1 MKTKLLKISK
11 YFLILSAILFSV
23 KSSFAATLVLQ
34 KIGNLDTGGQ
44 VYSSWWYTGPS
55 PVLSGTAE
63 PSSEVSIKIGEVT
76 GTANSDA
83 SGAWSF
89 ATDLESGDHN
99 IEISQGSEKI
109 SFVLH
114 LGQTMPSGSSVTSP
128 TSAEGETPVPD
139 TGFDQYVALS
149 LGIGL
154 VLLSTYFYFSAGDN
168 KKKIF
173 ESRMIKE

>member
-11 YFLILSAILFSV
+11 YFLIFSVILFSV
-23 KSSFAATLVLQ
+23 KLTFAATLELK
-34 KIGNLDTGGQ
+34 KIGTLDTGGK
-44 VYSSWWYTGPS
+44 VYPSWWYNGPS
-55 PVLSGTAE
+55 PVLSGVAE
-63 PSSEVSIKIGEVT
+63 PSIEVSVKIGEVV
-76 GTANSDA
+76 GTATPDT

-114 LGQTMPSGSSVTSP
+114 LGQTMPSGSNVTSP

-149 LGIGL
+149 LGAGL

>member
-11 YFLILSAILFSV
+11 YLLVFSVILFSI
-23 KSSFAATLVLQ
+23 KLSFAATLELK
-34 KIGNLDTGGQ
+34 KIGNLDTNGK
-44 VYSSWWYTGPS
+44 VYPSWWYNGPS
-55 PVLSGTAE
+55 PVLSGVAQ
-63 PSSEVSIKIGEVT
+63 PSSEVSIKIGEVV
-76 GTANSDA
+76 GKANSDT

-89 ATDLESGDHN
+89 ATNLESGDHN

>member
-1 MKTKLLKISK
+1 MKTKPLKISK
-11 YFLILSAILFSV
+11 YFLIFSTILFSV
-23 KSSFAATLVLQ
+23 KLSFAATLGLQ
-34 KIGNLDTGGQ
+34 KIGALETGGK
-44 VYSSWWYTGPS
+44 VYPSWWYNGPS
-55 PVLSGTAE
+55 PVLSGVAE
-63 PSSEVSIKIGEVT
+63 PSSEVSIKIGEVSSAVT
-76 GTANSDA
+76 SDA

-89 ATDLESGDHN
+89 ATNLESGDHN

-128 TSAEGETPVPD
+128 TSNEGETSVPD

-154 VLLSTYFYFSAGDN
+154 VLLSTYFYFSASDN